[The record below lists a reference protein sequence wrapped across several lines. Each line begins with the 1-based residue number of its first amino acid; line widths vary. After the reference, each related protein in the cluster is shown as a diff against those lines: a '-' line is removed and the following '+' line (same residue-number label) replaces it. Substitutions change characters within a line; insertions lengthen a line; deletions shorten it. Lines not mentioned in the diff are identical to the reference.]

1 MDESHQQQPDKPDIQ
16 NTDGPLDKDS
26 KNAEVAVLENRTD
39 QEETV
44 QPSTVLEGN
53 LPTNA

>member
-16 NTDGPLDKDS
+16 NTDGPLDKDN

-44 QPSTVLEGN
+44 QPSTVLQGN

>member
-26 KNAEVAVLENRTD
+26 KNAEVAVVENRAD

>member
-16 NTDGPLDKDS
+16 NTDGPLDKDN